1 MMIEIRIKGHLSV
14 AWNEWLDGLSA
25 VNEENGEAVITGQ
38 LPDQTALLGLLNRIH
53 ALNLTIL
60 SCTQRKI
67 PDGCGD
73 NL

>member
-14 AWNEWLDGLSA
+14 ACNEWLDGLSA

-53 ALNLTIL
+53 ALNLVIISYRQIQNSVDL
-60 SCTQRKI
+60 
-67 PDGCGD
+67 
-73 NL
+73 

>member
-38 LPDQTALLGLLNRIH
+38 LPDQTASLGLLNRIH
-53 ALNLTIL
+53 TLNLVIISYRQIQNSVDL
-60 SCTQRKI
+60 
-67 PDGCGD
+67 
-73 NL
+73 